1 MHELLAS
8 GILPPINTLYY
19 STMTRAT
26 ETGEL
31 ILSQLPATTP
41 RQSCPLIQEGAVAR
55 PNPPAG
61 ELHYMSFQF
70 QFNGRM
76 LF

>member
-1 MHELLAS
+1 
-8 GILPPINTLYY
+8 
-19 STMTRAT
+19 MTRAT